1 MYWYVFSLVED
12 LEDINILND
21 LIDNEP
27 DGDNTKIED
36 PATEIIGQDQNP
48 KLERVQK
55 RGRRPKTKGR

>member
-12 LEDINILND
+12 LEDINILNG

-36 PATEIIGQDQNP
+36 PATEIIDQDKNP
-48 KLERVQK
+48 KIDRVQS
-55 RGRRPKTKGR
+55 RRRRPTKRR